1 VPGEVEPLKTLTLK
15 LGSRGVVQGE
25 MSERSSKTLTSI
37 GERHWG
43 PPSSA
48 REEGAPTSNHLAAP
62 VSTTRIRATAIS
74 VADEPLPEPR
84 RQVDMK
90 LLLGFSVKSGASD
103 LHLVGGEPAS
113 LRIHGVMQ
121 RIKMKVLSRED
132 VRNLVVSIMDEE
144 QQAQLEAGIEVD
156 FSYAL
161 EGVAR
166 FRVNAFIDQCGV
178 AAVLR
183 TIPSVVPTIESLGL
197 PLVASKLC
205 ERDSGLVLVTGPTGS
220 GKSTTL
226 AAMIG
231 AINLTYP
238 GRIITIEDPIE
249 FTHRSAKSVVS
260 QRELGLH
267 TKSYAS
273 ALRAALRE
281 DPDVILVGEMR
292 DLDTISLAITAAE
305 TGHLVFSTLHAP
317 SAAQTVD
324 RMIDVFPAGQQGQ
337 IRAQLADCLAGVMTQ
352 RLLPKVGGGRVAALE
367 VLVGTPAVR
376 ALVRDGKAHQL
387 TSIMQVGVKD
397 GMRTMEAALI
407 ELLERG
413 LVKME
418 DVAPLMPQGRGQ
430 G

>member
-1 VPGEVEPLKTLTLK
+1 MRERSLTATPSFGDGQTGQRSSITGEVTH
-15 LGSRGVVQGE
+15 
-25 MSERSSKTLTSI
+25 TS
-37 GERHWG
+37 GCF
-43 PPSSA
+43 
-48 REEGAPTSNHLAAP
+48 AAP
-62 VSTTRIRATAIS
+62 VSTSRVS
-74 VADEPLPEPR
+74 VAAVATSDEPESR
-84 RQVDMK
+84 RRLDMK
-90 LLLGFSVKSGASD
+90 VLLAFSVKSGASD

-113 LRIHGVMQ
+113 LRVDGVMHRLQ
-121 RIKMKVLSRED
+121 MKALSPEQVQD
-132 VRNLVVSIMDEE
+132 LMISIMDEE

-161 EGVAR
+161 QGVAR
-166 FRVNAFIDQCGV
+166 FRVNAFIDQSGV

-183 TIPSVVPTIESLGL
+183 TIPGAIPTIESLGL
-197 PLVASKLC
+197 PPVASKLC

-231 AINLTYP
+231 AINASYP

-249 FTHRSAKSVVS
+249 FTHRSGKSLVS

-267 TKSYAS
+267 TKSYAN

-305 TGHLVFSTLHAP
+305 TGHLVFSTLHSP
-317 SAAQTVD
+317 SASQAVD

-352 RLLPKVGGGRVAALE
+352 RLIPKVGGGRVAAVE
-367 VLVGTPAVR
+367 ALVGTPAVR

-387 TSIMQVGVKD
+387 TSIMQVGMKD
-397 GMRTMEAALI
+397 GMKTMEAALN
-407 ELLERG
+407 ELLEER

-418 DVAPLMPQGRGQ
+418 DVAPLLPQGRGQ

>member
-1 VPGEVEPLKTLTLK
+1 MSL
-15 LGSRGVVQGE
+15 SRDE
-25 MSERSSKTLTSI
+25 TATS
-37 GERHWG
+37 
-43 PPSSA
+43 PVSSA
-48 REEGAPTSNHLAAP
+48 R
-62 VSTTRIRATAIS
+62 IRVTGATA
-74 VADEPLPEPR
+74 ADDPLPASR
-84 RQVDMK
+84 RQLDMK
-90 LLLGFSVKSGASD
+90 ALLSFCLKSDASD
-103 LHLVGGEPAS
+103 LHLVGGEPAA
-113 LRIHGVMQ
+113 LRIHGIIQ
-121 RIKMKVLSRED
+121 RIHMRALLSEEVRDLVL
-132 VRNLVVSIMDEE
+132 SIMDDE
-144 QQAQLEAGIEVD
+144 QRAQLEAGDEVD

-161 EGVAR
+161 DGVAR
-166 FRVNAFIDQCGV
+166 FRVNAFIDRCGV

-183 TIPSVVPTIESLGL
+183 AIPSVLPTLESLGL
-197 PLVASKLC
+197 PPVAAKLC

-249 FTHRSAKSVVS
+249 FTHRSEKSVVS

-267 TKSYAS
+267 TKSYAN

-281 DPDVILVGEMR
+281 DPDVILIGEMR

-317 SAAQTVD
+317 SASQTVD
-324 RMIDVFPAGQQGQ
+324 RMIDVFPPGQQWQ
-337 IRAQLADCLAGVMTQ
+337 IRAQLADCLAGVMMQ
-352 RLLPKVGGGRVAALE
+352 RLLPKIGGGRVCAVE

-397 GMRTMEAALI
+397 GMRTMEAALT
-407 ELLERG
+407 ELVDKR
-413 LVKME
+413 LVKSE
-418 DVAPLMPQGRGQ
+418 DVAPLMPQGRNQ
-430 G
+430 A